1 MSQDASPGIA
11 KGLTTLRENSQ
22 SAQDWRPGTI
32 LSRPFGTQFVNRVL
46 TQALKAVPFK
56 KLSLSA
62 TCEAVPFLGLRSDA
76 GARGP
81 TFPFWSGRRSSI
93 VGVVIQAVTREN

>member
-1 MSQDASPGIA
+1 
-11 KGLTTLRENSQ
+11 
-22 SAQDWRPGTI
+22 
-32 LSRPFGTQFVNRVL
+32 
-46 TQALKAVPFK
+46 
-56 KLSLSA
+56 LSLSA